1 MVWHLQQRS
10 CLVLYDSLPWLA
22 AIWLG
27 RIVTIFCAASGA
39 GQQTSF
45 AGSSKMAPTKEE
57 NEAGY
62 FRPKVDE
69 AAMCLFDRFLA
80 LTNLEM
86 EAIVEPHFNWSL
98 QLRRGSSL
106 GCY

>member
-1 MVWHLQQRS
+1 
-10 CLVLYDSLPWLA
+10 
-22 AIWLG
+22 
-27 RIVTIFCAASGA
+27 
-39 GQQTSF
+39 
-45 AGSSKMAPTKEE
+45 MAPTKEE

-80 LTNLEM
+80 LTNMEM

-98 QLRRGSSL
+98 TSIAPRQFSWLLL
-106 GCY
+106 GWPTMASISGLVSARELSNRH

>member
-1 MVWHLQQRS
+1 
-10 CLVLYDSLPWLA
+10 
-22 AIWLG
+22 
-27 RIVTIFCAASGA
+27 
-39 GQQTSF
+39 
-45 AGSSKMAPTKEE
+45 MAPTKEE

-86 EAIVEPHFNWSL
+86 EAIVGLPNNNQENCLGAIEVRL
-98 QLRRGSSL
+98 QLK
-106 GCY
+106 